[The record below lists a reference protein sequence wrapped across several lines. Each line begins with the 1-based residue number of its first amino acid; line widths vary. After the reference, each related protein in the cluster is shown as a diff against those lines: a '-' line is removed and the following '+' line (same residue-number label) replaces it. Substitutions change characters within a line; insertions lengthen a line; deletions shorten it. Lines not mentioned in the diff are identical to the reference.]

1 LPSASRQL
9 HSAGLPPLLLRHFDQ
24 IAAAPDAI
32 PRLRQFILDLAVRGK
47 LVLQDP
53 KDEPASVLLIR
64 IRQEIARLAQAGERC
79 KERAL
84 PAVEPDEVPFLPPSG
99 WEWVRTRHVTL
110 DRGQTVPTQDFT
122 YIDVTAINK
131 EVGIVADTKV
141 LSASEAPSR
150 ARKLVQPGDVIY
162 SCVRPYLLNIA
173 VIPEGIA
180 PSPIASTAFAVL
192 NGLGLV
198 LPRYLWIVLRS
209 PFMVECVQE
218 KMRGQAY
225 PAINDSDFALLPFP
239 LPPLAE
245 QHRIV
250 AKVDE
255 LMALCDRLEA
265 AQAERETRRTR
276 LVASTHA
283 SLSAPTDST
292 LHTPPPTFFIQQLPA
307 LTSRPADIQ
316 HLRQTIL
323 NLAVRGKLVPQDA
336 SDELGK
342 NLLDKPKQAGGKK
355 PKWARPIEESEK
367 PFHLPSSWAWF
378 RLGDISSLKHG
389 YAFSS
394 EFFTSEPAPFVLTT
408 PGNFYE
414 KGGFRDRESKR
425 KYYSGPVDPE
435 FIFKPCD
442 LIIPMTEQAAGLL
455 GSPAFIP
462 ADGRVY
468 IHNQRLGKFSFSE
481 SIVPEFAFWFFN
493 CEFFRGELAETCT
506 GMKVR
511 HTSPDRILRVPFPVC
526 PLAEQH
532 RIVAKV
538 DELMALC
545 DRLEAQLTNAQT
557 QSRRLLE
564 STLHQA
570 LEATAP
576 SPQAWKTPRHVPSLL
591 R

>member
-1 LPSASRQL
+1 MPSASRQL

-79 KERAL
+79 KERAI

-292 LHTPPPTFFIQQLPA
+292 LHTPRPTFFIHHLPV
-307 LTSRPADIQ
+307 LTSHPTDIPQ
-316 HLRQTIL
+316 LRQTIL
-323 NLAVRGKLVPQDA
+323 NLAVCGKLVPQDPKDEPA
-336 SDELGK
+336 SEALAK
-342 NLLDKPKQAGGKK
+342 AAVQNLKAGTSKTGRDWVSESK
-355 PKWARPIEESEK
+355 ARPPAGFTPPSGWVWTQIGSTVERVTVGYVGPMKDQYVERGI
-367 PFHLPSSWAWF
+367 PFLRSQNVRANRFRPEGLINISPQFHRSILKSALVPGDVVVVRSGNVGTACSIPSSLPEANCSDLVVVKRPSAVLPDYLCF
-378 RLGDISSLKHG
+378 YLNSLAVVHIEQG
-389 YAFSS
+389 TVGVA
-394 EFFTSEPAPFVLTT
+394 LT
-408 PGNFYE
+408 
-414 KGGFRDRESKR
+414 
-425 KYYSGPVDPE
+425 
-435 FIFKPCD
+435 
-442 LIIPMTEQAAGLL
+442 
-455 GSPAFIP
+455 
-462 ADGRVY
+462 
-468 IHNQRLGKFSFSE
+468 H
-481 SIVPEFAFWFFN
+481 FN
-493 CEFFRGELAETCT
+493 TKSVAI
-506 GMKVR
+506 M
-511 HTSPDRILRVPFPVC
+511 
-526 PLAEQH
+526 PLP
-532 RIVAKV
+532 
-538 DELMALC
+538 LPPP
-545 DRLEAQLTNAQT
+545 
-557 QSRRLLE
+557 RR
-564 STLHQA
+564 
-570 LEATAP
+570 ATAHRRQSGRTDGPLRPPGIPTHQRPNPIPPPPRIHPPP
-576 SPQAWKTPRHVPSLL
+576 SPCRQEPLT
-591 R
+591 